1 MSIDFSIQ
9 QQQGRT
15 AVSPGT
21 GAAAAATGSLFG
33 NAATIVE
40 SPMSLLADAA
50 EELTFAADST
60 DDFELEERKERD
72 EINEAMEER
81 IKSTTGPS
89 RPRWTV

>member
-33 NAATIVE
+33 NAAPIVE

-50 EELTFAADST
+50 EELT
-60 DDFELEERKERD
+60 L
-72 EINEAMEER
+72 
-81 IKSTTGPS
+81 
-89 RPRWTV
+89 